1 MRPLSPSGDLTLGHV
16 MDAAGL
22 AEDEII
28 VVRHTFNDGGLIK
41 GQTSPAAVLSYT
53 QEQSASWT
61 TGSVACLW
69 LCFLADGRRRS
80 RYYGAFENHGEIVE
94 RRTPSLKYFDLKP
107 VDALAAFRDRLVIQ
121 WSVDAVNWYKKGV
134 HASSFSV
141 LEIADPQ
148 EEVFPGFEQLTLP
161 YWKLVEVVS
170 ESRYA
175 NWREA
180 LRAVQGIYAIAD
192 TVNGKL
198 YVGKADGKERLLGR
212 WAQYAAD
219 GHGGNVALK
228 EISEAAPDHRQHFVF
243 SILRVFDPS
252 APPSIVNA
260 AESYFK
266 SALQTRVPL
275 GYNKN

>member
-1 MRPLSPSGDLTLGHV
+1 

-28 VVRHTFNDGGLIK
+28 VVRHTFNPGGLIK
-41 GQTSPAAVLSYT
+41 GQTSSAAVLSYT

-61 TGSVACLW
+61 TGSAGRLW
-69 LCFLADGRRRS
+69 LCFLADGKRRS
-80 RYYGAFENHGEIVE
+80 RYYGAFENQGEIVE
-94 RRTPSLKYFDLKP
+94 RRTPSLKYYDLKP

-121 WSVDAVNWYKKGV
+121 WSVDAVNWSKKGV
-134 HASSFSV
+134 HASSFQV
-141 LEIADPQ
+141 LEIADRQ

-161 YWKLVEVVS
+161 YWKLVEVVT

-180 LRAVQGIYAIAD
+180 LRSVQGIYAIAD

-252 APPSIVNA
+252 APPSMVNA

-266 SALQTRVPL
+266 GALQTRVPL